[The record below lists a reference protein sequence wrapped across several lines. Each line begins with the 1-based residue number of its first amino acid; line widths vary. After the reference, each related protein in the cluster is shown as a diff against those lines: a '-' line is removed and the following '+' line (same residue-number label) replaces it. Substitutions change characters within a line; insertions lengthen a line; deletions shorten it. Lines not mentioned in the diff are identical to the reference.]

1 MSGPAVAMMIVSM
14 LVIWGG
20 LGLAV
25 LNLTRFRG
33 EEPEETIRDL

>member
-1 MSGPAVAMMIVSM
+1 MSGPAIAMMIVSM

-33 EEPEETIRDL
+33 EEPGETIRDL

>member
-1 MSGPAVAMMIVSM
+1 MSGPAIAMMIVSM

>member
-1 MSGPAVAMMIVSM
+1 MNGPAIAMMIVSM

-33 EEPEETIRDL
+33 AEPEETIRDL